1 MKYKNYIRLIAF
13 LFVLILTNRANA
25 YIAVGP
31 GDTLQVQFRV
41 GQSDIDLN
49 YADNERQISQ
59 FCQRVWQN
67 LAENEE
73 LQLNI
78 YTGASPEGP
87 AELNRRL
94 GEQRGIA
101 LKEVLTERLKGLAIH
116 CAVIN
121 EGARWGQLYNKV
133 EQSNE
138 PWREDVLTILGK
150 RPGADEWQTDDREQR
165 LRKLKNGLVWR
176 ELNDRYLPPLR
187 TSGSAVIFPVRPL
200 APSQRDTIVIRD
212 TIIYL
217 PEPCPQYEPP
227 IDLDPAW
234 AVKTNLLLWGVI
246 APNVQVERS
255 LGKTNRWS
263 IEGEI
268 FWPWWTWSHNAHAEQ
283 FLNLGVE
290 LRYWLGNR
298 QKHHT
303 LDGWHI
309 GMGLAGG
316 YYDIEWKKSE
326 GWQGEYLNVYCNL
339 GYQHRFG
346 RRNQWAVDGGLAL
359 GWIPTKFR
367 HYVGSSIAE
376 TYATSLHPEKG
387 YHLGPNE
394 EYDDHLMWLNNGW
407 KHIIGATHVNVSIA
421 YIIGAK
427 KKSSS
432 PSQPFLISEYKK
444 EKQAE
449 KEAKAYEKQNE
460 KQIKENTKRAEKN
473 AAEQAKQAE
482 KEVKAAQKEAEAK
495 TKALEADAK
504 AAEKAKQQA
513 DKQVQAAATR
523 AEKEA
528 QAQAKAAEKEAN
540 AAAKQAE
547 KEAAA
552 MAKEVEAQAKATEK
566 AAAEQAKAAE
576 KAAAEQAKEAQARAK
591 EAEKAAAEQA
601 KAAEKEAA
609 ARAKQVEADTK
620 AAEKEAQARAKEAEK
635 AAAEQAKQAEAQA
648 KAAEKEAAA
657 RAKQVEADTKAAE
670 KEAQARAKEAEKA
683 AAEQAKQAEAQAKAA
698 EKQAQEQAKAAEKA
712 AAEQAKQAE
721 AQAKAAEKEAQA
733 RAKEAEKA
741 AAEQAKQAEAQ
752 AKAAEK
758 AAAEQAKQAEAQA
771 KAAEKAAAE
780 QAKQAEA
787 AAKQAEKEAAARAK
801 EAEKAAAEQAKQ
813 AETQAKAAEKAAAEQ
828 AKQAEAQAKAAE
840 KAAAEQAKAAEKAA
854 AEQAKQAEAAAKQ
867 AEKEAAARA
876 KEAEKQAKAAEKEAQ
891 AAAKAAKKN
900 ANNN

>member
-1 MKYKNYIRLIAF
+1 MLTLSICQQMSAVN
-13 LFVLILTNRANA
+13 VL
-25 YIAVGP
+25 

-41 GQSDIDLN
+41 GQSNIDLS
-49 YADNERQISQ
+49 YADNERQVTQ
-59 FCQRVWQN
+59 FCQRVMRN
-67 LAENEE
+67 LAISEQEE
-73 LQLNI
+73 MQLNI

-87 AELNRRL
+87 EELNRRL

-101 LKEVLTERLKGLAIH
+101 LKELLTERLKGLVLH

-121 EGARWGQLYNKV
+121 EGPRWGQLYKMV
-133 EQSNE
+133 EKSNE
-138 PWREDVLTILGK
+138 PWREEVLTILGK
-150 RPGADEWQTDDREQR
+150 RPEADEWKTDEREQR

-176 ELNDRYLPPLR
+176 ELNERYLPPLR

-200 APSQRDTIVIRD
+200 APSQHDTIVIRD
-212 TIIYL
+212 TIIYI

-316 YYDIEWKKSE
+316 YYDFEWKRSE

-367 HYVGSSIAE
+367 HYVGSSQAKD
-376 TYATSLHPEKG
+376 YADQHPSKN

-407 KHIIGATHVNVSIA
+407 KHILGATHVNVSIA

-432 PSQPFLISEYKK
+432 PSQPYLISDIKN

-449 KEAKAYEKQNE
+449 KEAKAFAKQNE
-460 KQIKENTKRAEKN
+460 QQIKANEKRAEKN
-473 AAEQAKQAE
+473 AAELAKQAE
-482 KEVKAAQKEAEAK
+482 KEK
-495 TKALEADAK
+495 K

-513 DKQVQAAATR
+513 DKQVQTSATR

-528 QAQAKAAEKEAN
+528 QAQAKAAEKEA
-540 AAAKQAE
+540 AATAKRAQQQAKEAEKEAQAQAKAAE

-552 MAKEVEAQAKATEK
+552 TQ
-566 AAAEQAKAAE
+566 
-576 KAAAEQAKEAQARAK
+576 
-591 EAEKAAAEQA
+591 

-609 ARAKQVEADTK
+609 ARAKQVEAETK
-620 AAEKEAQARAKEAEK
+620 AAEKQAQEQAKAAEK

-657 RAKQVEADTKAAE
+657 R
-670 KEAQARAKEAEKA
+670 
-683 AAEQAKQAEAQAKAA
+683 AKAA

-721 AQAKAAEKEAQA
+721 AQAKAAEKEA
-733 RAKEAEKA
+733 
-741 AAEQAKQAEAQ
+741 
-752 AKAAEK
+752 
-758 AAAEQAKQAEAQA
+758 
-771 KAAEKAAAE
+771 
-780 QAKQAEA
+780 
-787 AAKQAEKEAAARAK
+787 AARAK
-801 EAEKAAAEQAKQ
+801 EAEKAAAEQAK
-813 AETQAKAAEKAAAEQ
+813 AAEKA
-828 AKQAEAQAKAAE
+828 KQ
-840 KAAAEQAKAAEKAA
+840 
-854 AEQAKQAEAAAKQ
+854 Q
-867 AEKEAAARA
+867 AEKEAAARD
-876 KEAEKQAKAAEKEAQ
+876 KEAEKQAKAAEK
-891 AAAKAAKKN
+891 AAKKN
-900 ANNN
+900 AKKEEE

>member
-1 MKYKNYIRLIAF
+1 MLSICQQMSAVN
-13 LFVLILTNRANA
+13 VL
-25 YIAVGP
+25 

-41 GQSDIDLN
+41 GQSNIDLS
-49 YADNERQISQ
+49 YADNERQITQ
-59 FCQRVWQN
+59 FCQRVMRN
-67 LAENEE
+67 LAISEQEE
-73 LQLNI
+73 MQLNI

-87 AELNRRL
+87 EELNRRL

-101 LKEVLTERLKGLAIH
+101 LKELLTERLKGLVLH

-121 EGARWGQLYNKV
+121 EGPRWGQLYKMV
-133 EQSNE
+133 EKSNE
-138 PWREDVLTILGK
+138 PWREEVLTILGK

-176 ELNDRYLPPLR
+176 ELNARYLPPLR
-187 TSGSAVIFPVRPL
+187 TSGSAVIFPVREIPV
-200 APSQRDTIVIRD
+200 SQRDTIVIRD

-234 AVKTNLLLWGVI
+234 AIKTNLLLWGVI

-283 FLNLGVE
+283 FLNIGVE

-316 YYDIEWKKSE
+316 YYDFEWKRSE

-367 HYVGSSIAE
+367 HYVGSSQAKD
-376 TYATSLHPEKG
+376 YADQHPSKN

-407 KHIIGATHVNVSIA
+407 KHILGATHVNVSIA

-432 PSQPFLISEYKK
+432 PSQPYLISDIKN

-449 KEAKAYEKQNE
+449 KEAKAFAKQNE
-460 KQIKENTKRAEKN
+460 KQIKANEKRAEKN
-473 AAEQAKQAE
+473 AAELAKQAE
-482 KEVKAAQKEAEAK
+482 KEK
-495 TKALEADAK
+495 K

-513 DKQVQAAATR
+513 DKQVQSSATR

-528 QAQAKAAEKEAN
+528 QAQAKAAEKEA
-540 AAAKQAE
+540 AATAKRAQQQAKEAEKEAQAQAKAAE

-552 MAKEVEAQAKATEK
+552 TQ
-566 AAAEQAKAAE
+566 
-576 KAAAEQAKEAQARAK
+576 
-591 EAEKAAAEQA
+591 

-609 ARAKQVEADTK
+609 ARAKQVEAETK
-620 AAEKEAQARAKEAEK
+620 AAEKQAQ
-635 AAAEQAKQAEAQA
+635 EQAKE
-648 KAAEKEAAA
+648 AEKEAAA
-657 RAKQVEADTKAAE
+657 TAKRAQ
-670 KEAQARAKEAEKA
+670 QQAKE
-683 AAEQAKQAEAQAKAA
+683 A

-721 AQAKAAEKEAQA
+721 AQAKAAEKEA
-733 RAKEAEKA
+733 
-741 AAEQAKQAEAQ
+741 
-752 AKAAEK
+752 
-758 AAAEQAKQAEAQA
+758 
-771 KAAEKAAAE
+771 
-780 QAKQAEA
+780 
-787 AAKQAEKEAAARAK
+787 AARAK
-801 EAEKAAAEQAKQ
+801 EAEKAAAEQAK
-813 AETQAKAAEKAAAEQ
+813 AAEKA
-828 AKQAEAQAKAAE
+828 KQ
-840 KAAAEQAKAAEKAA
+840 
-854 AEQAKQAEAAAKQ
+854 Q

-876 KEAEKQAKAAEKEAQ
+876 KEAEKQAKAAEK
-891 AAAKAAKKN
+891 AAKKN

>member
-1 MKYKNYIRLIAF
+1 MNCKRIVHL
-13 LFVLILTNRANA
+13 LVLMLTLS
-25 YIAVGP
+25 ICQQMSAVNVL

-41 GQSDIDLN
+41 GQSNIDLS
-49 YADNERQISQ
+49 YADNERQVTQ
-59 FCQRVWQN
+59 FCQRVMRN
-67 LAENEE
+67 LAISEQEE
-73 LQLNI
+73 MQLNI

-87 AELNRRL
+87 EELNRRL

-101 LKEVLTERLKGLAIH
+101 LKELLTERLKGLVLH

-121 EGARWGQLYNKV
+121 EGPRWGQLYKMV
-133 EQSNE
+133 EKSNE
-138 PWREDVLTILGK
+138 PWREEVLTILGK
-150 RPGADEWQTDDREQR
+150 RPEADEWKTDEREQR

-176 ELNDRYLPPLR
+176 ELNERYLPPLR

-200 APSQRDTIVIRD
+200 APSQHDTIVIRD
-212 TIIYL
+212 TIIYI

-316 YYDIEWKKSE
+316 YYDFEWKRSE

-367 HYVGSSIAE
+367 HYVGSSQAKD
-376 TYATSLHPEKG
+376 YADQHPSKN

-407 KHIIGATHVNVSIA
+407 KHILGATHVNFSIA

-432 PSQPFLISEYKK
+432 PSQHYLISDIKN

-449 KEAKAYEKQNE
+449 KEAKAFAKQNE
-460 KQIKENTKRAEKN
+460 QQIKANEKRAEKN
-473 AAEQAKQAE
+473 AAELAKQAE
-482 KEVKAAQKEAEAK
+482 KEK
-495 TKALEADAK
+495 K

-513 DKQVQAAATR
+513 DKQVQTSATR

-528 QAQAKAAEKEAN
+528 QAQAKAAEKEA
-540 AAAKQAE
+540 AATAKRAQQQAKEAEKEAQAQAKAAE

-552 MAKEVEAQAKATEK
+552 TQ
-566 AAAEQAKAAE
+566 
-576 KAAAEQAKEAQARAK
+576 
-591 EAEKAAAEQA
+591 

-609 ARAKQVEADTK
+609 ARAKQVEAET
-620 AAEKEAQARAKEAEK
+620 
-635 AAAEQAKQAEAQA
+635 
-648 KAAEKEAAA
+648 
-657 RAKQVEADTKAAE
+657 
-670 KEAQARAKEAEKA
+670 
-683 AAEQAKQAEAQAKAA
+683 KAA

-721 AQAKAAEKEAQA
+721 AQAKAAEKEA
-733 RAKEAEKA
+733 
-741 AAEQAKQAEAQ
+741 
-752 AKAAEK
+752 
-758 AAAEQAKQAEAQA
+758 
-771 KAAEKAAAE
+771 
-780 QAKQAEA
+780 
-787 AAKQAEKEAAARAK
+787 AARAK
-801 EAEKAAAEQAKQ
+801 EAEKAAAEQAK
-813 AETQAKAAEKAAAEQ
+813 AAEKA
-828 AKQAEAQAKAAE
+828 KQ
-840 KAAAEQAKAAEKAA
+840 
-854 AEQAKQAEAAAKQ
+854 Q

-876 KEAEKQAKAAEKEAQ
+876 KEAEKQAKAAEK
-891 AAAKAAKKN
+891 AAKKN
-900 ANNN
+900 AKKEEE

>member
-13 LFVLILTNRANA
+13 FFVLILTKQANA

-49 YADNERQISQ
+49 YADNERQITQ

-67 LAENEE
+67 LAEKEE

-94 GEQRGIA
+94 GEQRGLA
-101 LKEVLTERLKGLAIH
+101 LKEILTERLKGLAIH

-176 ELNDRYLPPLR
+176 ELNERYLPPLR

-309 GMGLAGG
+309 GIGLAGG
-316 YYDIEWKKSE
+316 YYDFEWKRSE
-326 GWQGEYLNVYCNL
+326 GWQGEYLNIYCNL
-339 GYQHRFG
+339 GYQHHFG

-367 HYVGSSIAE
+367 HYVGSSQAQDYAE
-376 TYATSLHPEKG
+376 QHPGKN

-407 KHIIGATHVNVSIA
+407 KHIVGATHVNVSIA

-432 PSQPFLISEYKK
+432 TTTAEPFIRTGLQLTPEEEAVLI
-444 EKQAE
+444 KQSE
-449 KEAKAYEKQNE
+449 KEAKAFAKQNE
-460 KQIKENTKRAEKN
+460 KTIKANTKKADMN
-473 AAEQAKQAE
+473 A
-482 KEVKAAQKEAEAK
+482 
-495 TKALEADAK
+495 KAL
-504 AAEKAKQQA
+504 
-513 DKQVQAAATR
+513 
-523 AEKEA
+523 
-528 QAQAKAAEKEAN
+528 
-540 AAAKQAE
+540 AKQAE

-552 MAKEVEAQAKATEK
+552 K
-566 AAAEQAKAAE
+566 
-576 KAAAEQAKEAQARAK
+576 
-591 EAEKAAAEQA
+591 
-601 KAAEKEAA
+601 
-609 ARAKQVEADTK
+609 
-620 AAEKEAQARAKEAEK
+620 
-635 AAAEQAKQAEAQA
+635 
-648 KAAEKEAAA
+648 
-657 RAKQVEADTKAAE
+657 
-670 KEAQARAKEAEKA
+670 
-683 AAEQAKQAEAQAKAA
+683 
-698 EKQAQEQAKAAEKA
+698 
-712 AAEQAKQAE
+712 
-721 AQAKAAEKEAQA
+721 
-733 RAKEAEKA
+733 
-741 AAEQAKQAEAQ
+741 
-752 AKAAEK
+752 
-758 AAAEQAKQAEAQA
+758 
-771 KAAEKAAAE
+771 
-780 QAKQAEA
+780 
-787 AAKQAEKEAAARAK
+787 
-801 EAEKAAAEQAKQ
+801 
-813 AETQAKAAEKAAAEQ
+813 
-828 AKQAEAQAKAAE
+828 
-840 KAAAEQAKAAEKAA
+840 
-854 AEQAKQAEAAAKQ
+854 
-867 AEKEAAARA
+867 A
-876 KEAEKQAKAAEKEAQ
+876 KEAEKQAKAAEK
-891 AAAKAAKKN
+891 AAKKN

>member
-1 MKYKNYIRLIAF
+1 MLMLSICQQMSAVN
-13 LFVLILTNRANA
+13 VL
-25 YIAVGP
+25 

-41 GQSDIDLN
+41 GQSNIDLS
-49 YADNERQISQ
+49 YADNERQITQ
-59 FCQRVWQN
+59 FCQRVMRN
-67 LAENEE
+67 LAISEQEE
-73 LQLNI
+73 MQLNI

-87 AELNRRL
+87 EELNRRL

-101 LKEVLTERLKGLAIH
+101 LKELLTERLKGLVLH

-121 EGARWGQLYNKV
+121 EGPRWGQLYKMV
-133 EQSNE
+133 EKSNE

-176 ELNDRYLPPLR
+176 ELNERYLPPLR
-187 TSGSAVIFPVRPL
+187 TSGSAVIFPVREIPV
-200 APSQRDTIVIRD
+200 SQRDTIVIRD

-234 AVKTNLLLWGVI
+234 AIKTNLLLWGVI

-283 FLNLGVE
+283 FLNIGVE

-316 YYDIEWKKSE
+316 YYDFEWKRSE

-367 HYVGSSIAE
+367 HYVGSSQAQD
-376 TYATSLHPEKG
+376 YADQHPSKN

-407 KHIIGATHVNVSIA
+407 KHILGATHVNVSIA

-432 PSQPFLISEYKK
+432 PSQPYLISDIKN

-449 KEAKAYEKQNE
+449 KEAKAFAKQNE
-460 KQIKENTKRAEKN
+460 QQIKANEKRAEKN
-473 AAEQAKQAE
+473 AAELAKQAE
-482 KEVKAAQKEAEAK
+482 KEK
-495 TKALEADAK
+495 K

-513 DKQVQAAATR
+513 DKQVQTSATR

-528 QAQAKAAEKEAN
+528 QAQAKAAEKEA
-540 AAAKQAE
+540 AATQ
-547 KEAAA
+547 
-552 MAKEVEAQAKATEK
+552 
-566 AAAEQAKAAE
+566 
-576 KAAAEQAKEAQARAK
+576 
-591 EAEKAAAEQA
+591 

-609 ARAKQVEADTK
+609 ARAKQVEAET
-620 AAEKEAQARAKEAEK
+620 
-635 AAAEQAKQAEAQA
+635 
-648 KAAEKEAAA
+648 
-657 RAKQVEADTKAAE
+657 
-670 KEAQARAKEAEKA
+670 
-683 AAEQAKQAEAQAKAA
+683 KAA

-721 AQAKAAEKEAQA
+721 AQAKAAEKEA
-733 RAKEAEKA
+733 
-741 AAEQAKQAEAQ
+741 
-752 AKAAEK
+752 
-758 AAAEQAKQAEAQA
+758 
-771 KAAEKAAAE
+771 
-780 QAKQAEA
+780 
-787 AAKQAEKEAAARAK
+787 AARAK
-801 EAEKAAAEQAKQ
+801 EV
-813 AETQAKAAEKAAAEQ
+813 
-828 AKQAEAQAKAAE
+828 E
-840 KAAAEQAKAAEKAA
+840 KAAAEQAKAAEKA
-854 AEQAKQAEAAAKQ
+854 KQQ

-876 KEAEKQAKAAEKEAQ
+876 KEAEKQAKAAEK
-891 AAAKAAKKN
+891 AAKKN

>member
-1 MKYKNYIRLIAF
+1 MNCKRIVHLT
-13 LFVLILTNRANA
+13 VLMLTLSIFQQMSAAIIL
-25 YIAVGP
+25 

-41 GQSDIDLN
+41 GQSNIDLS
-49 YADNERQISQ
+49 YADNERQITQ
-59 FCQRVWQN
+59 FCQRVMRN
-67 LAENEE
+67 LAISEQEE
-73 LQLNI
+73 MQLNI

-87 AELNRRL
+87 EELNRRL

-101 LKEVLTERLKGLAIH
+101 LKELLTERLKGLVLH

-121 EGARWGQLYNKV
+121 EGARWGQLYNMV
-133 EQSNE
+133 EKSDE
-138 PWREDVLTILGK
+138 PWREEVLSILGK

-176 ELNDRYLPPLR
+176 ELNERYLPPLR
-187 TSGSAVIFPVRPL
+187 TSGSAVIFPVREIPV
-200 APSQRDTIVIRD
+200 SQRDTIVIRD

-234 AVKTNLLLWGVI
+234 AIKTNLLLWGVI

-316 YYDIEWKKSE
+316 YYDFEWKRSE

-367 HYVGSSIAE
+367 HYVGSSQAKD
-376 TYATSLHPEKG
+376 YADQHPSKN

-407 KHIIGATHVNVSIA
+407 KHILGATHVNVSIA

-432 PSQPFLISEYKK
+432 PSQPYLISDIKN

-449 KEAKAYEKQNE
+449 KEAKAFAKQNE
-460 KQIKENTKRAEKN
+460 KQIKANEKRAEKN
-473 AAEQAKQAE
+473 AAELAKQSEKEAKARQKDEQAKA
-482 KEVKAAQKEAEAK
+482 
-495 TKALEADAK
+495 KALEADAK

-513 DKQVQAAATR
+513 DKQVQASATR

-528 QAQAKAAEKEAN
+528 QSQAKAAEKEAAAN
-540 AAAKQAE
+540 AKR
-547 KEAAA
+547 
-552 MAKEVEAQAKATEK
+552 AQQQT
-566 AAAEQAKAAE
+566 KAAE
-576 KAAAEQAKEAQARAK
+576 KQVQ
-591 EAEKAAAEQA
+591 EQA

-609 ARAKQVEADTK
+609 ARAKQVEAET
-620 AAEKEAQARAKEAEK
+620 
-635 AAAEQAKQAEAQA
+635 
-648 KAAEKEAAA
+648 
-657 RAKQVEADTKAAE
+657 
-670 KEAQARAKEAEKA
+670 
-683 AAEQAKQAEAQAKAA
+683 
-698 EKQAQEQAKAAEKA
+698 
-712 AAEQAKQAE
+712 
-721 AQAKAAEKEAQA
+721 
-733 RAKEAEKA
+733 
-741 AAEQAKQAEAQ
+741 
-752 AKAAEK
+752 KAAEK

-771 KAAEKAAAE
+771 KAAEKA
-780 QAKQAEA
+780 KQ
-787 AAKQAEKEAAARAK
+787 QAEKEAK
-801 EAEKAAAEQAKQ
+801 TAE
-813 AETQAKAAEKAAAEQ
+813 
-828 AKQAEAQAKAAE
+828 
-840 KAAAEQAKAAEKAA
+840 
-854 AEQAKQAEAAAKQ
+854 
-867 AEKEAAARA
+867 
-876 KEAEKQAKAAEKEAQ
+876 
-891 AAAKAAKKN
+891 KAAKKN
-900 ANNN
+900 AKKEEE

>member
-1 MKYKNYIRLIAF
+1 MLMLSICQQMSAVN
-13 LFVLILTNRANA
+13 VL
-25 YIAVGP
+25 

-41 GQSDIDLN
+41 GQSNIDLS
-49 YADNERQISQ
+49 YADNERQITQ
-59 FCQRVWQN
+59 FCQRVMRN
-67 LAENEE
+67 LAISEQEE
-73 LQLNI
+73 MQLNI

-87 AELNRRL
+87 EELNRRL

-101 LKEVLTERLKGLAIH
+101 LKELLTERLKGLVLH

-121 EGARWGQLYNKV
+121 EGPRWGQLYKMV
-133 EQSNE
+133 EKSNE

-176 ELNDRYLPPLR
+176 ELNERYLPPLR
-187 TSGSAVIFPVRPL
+187 TSGSAVIFPVREIPV
-200 APSQRDTIVIRD
+200 SQRDTIVIRD

-234 AVKTNLLLWGVI
+234 AIKTNLLLWGVI

-283 FLNLGVE
+283 FLNIGVE

-303 LDGWHI
+303 LDGWHV

-316 YYDIEWKKSE
+316 YYDFEWKRSE

-367 HYVGSSIAE
+367 HYVGSSQAQD
-376 TYATSLHPEKG
+376 YADQHPSKN

-407 KHIIGATHVNVSIA
+407 KHILGATHVNVSIA

-432 PSQPFLISEYKK
+432 PSQPYLISDIKN

-449 KEAKAYEKQNE
+449 KEAKAFAKQNE
-460 KQIKENTKRAEKN
+460 QQIKANEKRAEKN
-473 AAEQAKQAE
+473 AAELAKQAE
-482 KEVKAAQKEAEAK
+482 KEK
-495 TKALEADAK
+495 K

-513 DKQVQAAATR
+513 DKQVQTSATR

-528 QAQAKAAEKEAN
+528 QAQAKAAEKEA
-540 AAAKQAE
+540 AATAKR
-547 KEAAA
+547 
-552 MAKEVEAQAKATEK
+552 AQ
-566 AAAEQAKAAE
+566 Q
-576 KAAAEQAKEAQARAK
+576 QAK
-591 EAEKAAAEQA
+591 EAEKQAQEQA

-609 ARAKQVEADTK
+609 ARAKQVEAET
-620 AAEKEAQARAKEAEK
+620 
-635 AAAEQAKQAEAQA
+635 
-648 KAAEKEAAA
+648 
-657 RAKQVEADTKAAE
+657 
-670 KEAQARAKEAEKA
+670 
-683 AAEQAKQAEAQAKAA
+683 KAA

-721 AQAKAAEKEAQA
+721 AQAKAAEKEA
-733 RAKEAEKA
+733 
-741 AAEQAKQAEAQ
+741 
-752 AKAAEK
+752 
-758 AAAEQAKQAEAQA
+758 
-771 KAAEKAAAE
+771 
-780 QAKQAEA
+780 
-787 AAKQAEKEAAARAK
+787 AARAK
-801 EAEKAAAEQAKQ
+801 EAEKAAAEQAK
-813 AETQAKAAEKAAAEQ
+813 AAEKA
-828 AKQAEAQAKAAE
+828 KQ
-840 KAAAEQAKAAEKAA
+840 
-854 AEQAKQAEAAAKQ
+854 Q

-876 KEAEKQAKAAEKEAQ
+876 KEAEKQAKAAEK
-891 AAAKAAKKN
+891 AAKKN

>member
-1 MKYKNYIRLIAF
+1 MLSICQQMSAVN
-13 LFVLILTNRANA
+13 VL
-25 YIAVGP
+25 

-41 GQSDIDLN
+41 GQSNIDLS
-49 YADNERQISQ
+49 YADNERQITQ
-59 FCQRVWQN
+59 FCQRVMRN
-67 LAENEE
+67 LAISEQEE
-73 LQLNI
+73 MQLNI

-87 AELNRRL
+87 EELNRRL

-101 LKEVLTERLKGLAIH
+101 LKELLTERLKGLVLH

-121 EGARWGQLYNKV
+121 EGPRWGQLYKMV
-133 EQSNE
+133 EKSNE
-138 PWREDVLTILGK
+138 PWREEVLTILGK

-176 ELNDRYLPPLR
+176 ELNARYLPPLR
-187 TSGSAVIFPVRPL
+187 TSGSAVIFPVREIPV
-200 APSQRDTIVIRD
+200 SQRDTIVIRD

-234 AVKTNLLLWGVI
+234 AIKTNLLLWGVI

-283 FLNLGVE
+283 FLNIGVE

-316 YYDIEWKKSE
+316 YYDFEWKRSE

-367 HYVGSSIAE
+367 HYVGSSQAKD
-376 TYATSLHPEKG
+376 YADQHPSKN

-407 KHIIGATHVNVSIA
+407 KHILGATHVNVSIA

-432 PSQPFLISEYKK
+432 PSQPYLISDIKN

-449 KEAKAYEKQNE
+449 KEAKAFAKQNE
-460 KQIKENTKRAEKN
+460 KQIKANEKRAEKN
-473 AAEQAKQAE
+473 AAELAKQAE
-482 KEVKAAQKEAEAK
+482 KEK
-495 TKALEADAK
+495 K

-513 DKQVQAAATR
+513 DKQVQSSATR

-528 QAQAKAAEKEAN
+528 QAQAKAAEKEA
-540 AAAKQAE
+540 AATAKRAQQQAKEAEKEAQAQAKAAE

-552 MAKEVEAQAKATEK
+552 TQ
-566 AAAEQAKAAE
+566 
-576 KAAAEQAKEAQARAK
+576 
-591 EAEKAAAEQA
+591 

-609 ARAKQVEADTK
+609 ARAKQVEAET
-620 AAEKEAQARAKEAEK
+620 
-635 AAAEQAKQAEAQA
+635 
-648 KAAEKEAAA
+648 
-657 RAKQVEADTKAAE
+657 
-670 KEAQARAKEAEKA
+670 
-683 AAEQAKQAEAQAKAA
+683 KAA
-698 EKQAQEQAKAAEKA
+698 EKQAQEQAKE
-712 AAEQAKQAE
+712 
-721 AQAKAAEKEAQA
+721 AEKEAAATAKRAQQQ
-733 RAKEAEKA
+733 AKEAEKQAQEQAKAAEKA

-771 KAAEKAAAE
+771 KAAEK
-780 QAKQAEA
+780 
-787 AAKQAEKEAAARAK
+787 EAAARAK
-801 EAEKAAAEQAKQ
+801 EAEKAAAEQAK
-813 AETQAKAAEKAAAEQ
+813 AAEKA
-828 AKQAEAQAKAAE
+828 KQ
-840 KAAAEQAKAAEKAA
+840 
-854 AEQAKQAEAAAKQ
+854 Q

-876 KEAEKQAKAAEKEAQ
+876 KEAEKQAKAAEK
-891 AAAKAAKKN
+891 AAKKN

>member
-1 MKYKNYIRLIAF
+1 MSNKTYIRLIAF
-13 LFVLILTNRANA
+13 FFVLIITNHAHA

-31 GDTLQVQFRV
+31 GDTLQMQFRV

-49 YADNERQISQ
+49 YADNERQITQ

-67 LAENEE
+67 LAEKEE

-101 LKEVLTERLKGLAIH
+101 LKELLTERLKGLVIH
-116 CAVIN
+116 CAIIN

-133 EQSNE
+133 EQSDE
-138 PWREDVLTILGK
+138 PWREEVLTILGK

-176 ELNDRYLPPLR
+176 ELNARYLPPLR
-187 TSGSAVIFPVRPL
+187 TSGSAVIFPVREIPVT
-200 APSQRDTIVIRD
+200 SRRDTIVIRD

-316 YYDIEWKKSE
+316 YYDFEWKRSE
-326 GWQGEYLNVYCNL
+326 GWQGEYLNIYCNL

-367 HYVGSSIAE
+367 HYVGSSQAQDYAE
-376 TYATSLHPEKG
+376 QHPGKN

-407 KHIIGATHVNVSIA
+407 KHIVGATHVNVSIA

-432 PSQPFLISEYKK
+432 TTTAEPFIRTGLQLTPEEEAVLIKQSEKEAKAFAKQNEKTIKANTKK
-444 EKQAE
+444 ADMNAKALAKQAE
-449 KEAKAYEKQNE
+449 KEAKLL
-460 KQIKENTKRAEKN
+460 
-473 AAEQAKQAE
+473 E
-482 KEVKAAQKEAEAK
+482 KEK
-495 TKALEADAK
+495 
-504 AAEKAKQQA
+504 
-513 DKQVQAAATR
+513 
-523 AEKEA
+523 
-528 QAQAKAAEKEAN
+528 
-540 AAAKQAE
+540 
-547 KEAAA
+547 
-552 MAKEVEAQAKATEK
+552 
-566 AAAEQAKAAE
+566 KAAE
-576 KAAAEQAKEAQARAK
+576 KAA
-591 EAEKAAAEQA
+591 
-601 KAAEKEAA
+601 
-609 ARAKQVEADTK
+609 
-620 AAEKEAQARAKEAEK
+620 
-635 AAAEQAKQAEAQA
+635 
-648 KAAEKEAAA
+648 
-657 RAKQVEADTKAAE
+657 
-670 KEAQARAKEAEKA
+670 
-683 AAEQAKQAEAQAKAA
+683 
-698 EKQAQEQAKAAEKA
+698 
-712 AAEQAKQAE
+712 
-721 AQAKAAEKEAQA
+721 
-733 RAKEAEKA
+733 
-741 AAEQAKQAEAQ
+741 
-752 AKAAEK
+752 
-758 AAAEQAKQAEAQA
+758 
-771 KAAEKAAAE
+771 
-780 QAKQAEA
+780 
-787 AAKQAEKEAAARAK
+787 
-801 EAEKAAAEQAKQ
+801 
-813 AETQAKAAEKAAAEQ
+813 
-828 AKQAEAQAKAAE
+828 
-840 KAAAEQAKAAEKAA
+840 
-854 AEQAKQAEAAAKQ
+854 
-867 AEKEAAARA
+867 
-876 KEAEKQAKAAEKEAQ
+876 
-891 AAAKAAKKN
+891 KKN
-900 ANNN
+900 AKKEEK

>member
-1 MKYKNYIRLIAF
+1 MLSICQQMSAVN
-13 LFVLILTNRANA
+13 VL
-25 YIAVGP
+25 

-41 GQSDIDLN
+41 GQSNIDLS
-49 YADNERQISQ
+49 YADNERQITQ
-59 FCQRVWQN
+59 FCQRVMRN
-67 LAENEE
+67 LAISEQEE
-73 LQLNI
+73 MQLNI

-87 AELNRRL
+87 EELNRRL

-101 LKEVLTERLKGLAIH
+101 LKELLTERLKGLVLH

-121 EGARWGQLYNKV
+121 EGPRWGQLYKMV
-133 EQSNE
+133 EKSNE

-176 ELNDRYLPPLR
+176 ELNARYLPPLR
-187 TSGSAVIFPVRPL
+187 TSGSAVIFPVREIPV
-200 APSQRDTIVIRD
+200 SQRDTIVIRD

-234 AVKTNLLLWGVI
+234 AIKTNLLLWGVI

-283 FLNLGVE
+283 FLNIGVE

-303 LDGWHI
+303 LDGWHV

-316 YYDIEWKKSE
+316 YYDFEWKRSE

-367 HYVGSSIAE
+367 HYVGSSQAKD
-376 TYATSLHPEKG
+376 YADQHPSKN

-407 KHIIGATHVNVSIA
+407 KHILGATHVNVSIA

-432 PSQPFLISEYKK
+432 PSQPYLISDIKN

-449 KEAKAYEKQNE
+449 KEAKAFAKQNE
-460 KQIKENTKRAEKN
+460 QQIKANEKRAEKN
-473 AAEQAKQAE
+473 AAELAKQAE
-482 KEVKAAQKEAEAK
+482 KEK
-495 TKALEADAK
+495 K

-513 DKQVQAAATR
+513 DKQVQTSATR

-528 QAQAKAAEKEAN
+528 QAQAKAAEKEA
-540 AAAKQAE
+540 AATAKR
-547 KEAAA
+547 
-552 MAKEVEAQAKATEK
+552 AQ
-566 AAAEQAKAAE
+566 Q
-576 KAAAEQAKEAQARAK
+576 QAK
-591 EAEKAAAEQA
+591 EAEKQAQEQA

-609 ARAKQVEADTK
+609 ARAKQVEAET
-620 AAEKEAQARAKEAEK
+620 
-635 AAAEQAKQAEAQA
+635 
-648 KAAEKEAAA
+648 
-657 RAKQVEADTKAAE
+657 
-670 KEAQARAKEAEKA
+670 
-683 AAEQAKQAEAQAKAA
+683 KAA

-721 AQAKAAEKEAQA
+721 AQAKAAEKEAAA
-733 RAKEAEKA
+733 RAKEVE
-741 AAEQAKQAEAQ
+741 KQAQEQ

-771 KAAEKAAAE
+771 KAAEK
-780 QAKQAEA
+780 
-787 AAKQAEKEAAARAK
+787 EAAARAK
-801 EAEKAAAEQAKQ
+801 EAEKAAAEQAK
-813 AETQAKAAEKAAAEQ
+813 AAEKA
-828 AKQAEAQAKAAE
+828 KQ
-840 KAAAEQAKAAEKAA
+840 
-854 AEQAKQAEAAAKQ
+854 Q

-876 KEAEKQAKAAEKEAQ
+876 KEAEKQAKAAEK
-891 AAAKAAKKN
+891 AAKKN

>member
-1 MKYKNYIRLIAF
+1 MLMLSICQQMSAVN
-13 LFVLILTNRANA
+13 VL
-25 YIAVGP
+25 

-41 GQSDIDLN
+41 GQSNIDLS
-49 YADNERQISQ
+49 YADNERQITQ
-59 FCQRVWQN
+59 FCQRVMRN
-67 LAENEE
+67 LAISEQEE
-73 LQLNI
+73 MQLNI

-87 AELNRRL
+87 EELNRRL

-101 LKEVLTERLKGLAIH
+101 LKELLTERLKGLVLH

-121 EGARWGQLYNKV
+121 EGPRWGQLYKMV
-133 EQSNE
+133 EKSNE
-138 PWREDVLTILGK
+138 PWREEVLTILGK

-176 ELNDRYLPPLR
+176 ELNARYLPPLR
-187 TSGSAVIFPVRPL
+187 TSGSAVIFPVREIPV
-200 APSQRDTIVIRD
+200 SQRDTIVIRD

-234 AVKTNLLLWGVI
+234 AIKTNLLLWGVI

-283 FLNLGVE
+283 FLNIGVE

-316 YYDIEWKKSE
+316 YYDFEWKRSE

-367 HYVGSSIAE
+367 HYVGSSQAKD
-376 TYATSLHPEKG
+376 YADQHPSKN

-407 KHIIGATHVNVSIA
+407 KHILGATHVNVSIA

-432 PSQPFLISEYKK
+432 PSQPYLISDIKN

-449 KEAKAYEKQNE
+449 KEAKAFAKQNE
-460 KQIKENTKRAEKN
+460 KQIKANEKRAEKN
-473 AAEQAKQAE
+473 AAELAKQAE
-482 KEVKAAQKEAEAK
+482 KEK
-495 TKALEADAK
+495 K

-513 DKQVQAAATR
+513 DKQVQSSATR

-528 QAQAKAAEKEAN
+528 QAQAKAAEKEA
-540 AAAKQAE
+540 AATAKRAQQQAKEAEKEAQAQAKAAE

-552 MAKEVEAQAKATEK
+552 TQ
-566 AAAEQAKAAE
+566 
-576 KAAAEQAKEAQARAK
+576 
-591 EAEKAAAEQA
+591 

-609 ARAKQVEADTK
+609 ARAKQVEAET
-620 AAEKEAQARAKEAEK
+620 
-635 AAAEQAKQAEAQA
+635 
-648 KAAEKEAAA
+648 
-657 RAKQVEADTKAAE
+657 
-670 KEAQARAKEAEKA
+670 
-683 AAEQAKQAEAQAKAA
+683 KAA
-698 EKQAQEQAKAAEKA
+698 EKQAQEQAKE
-712 AAEQAKQAE
+712 
-721 AQAKAAEKEAQA
+721 AEKEAAATAKRAQQQ
-733 RAKEAEKA
+733 AKEAEKQAQEQAKAAEKA

-771 KAAEKAAAE
+771 KAAEK
-780 QAKQAEA
+780 
-787 AAKQAEKEAAARAK
+787 EAAARAK
-801 EAEKAAAEQAKQ
+801 EAEKAAAEQAK
-813 AETQAKAAEKAAAEQ
+813 AAEKA
-828 AKQAEAQAKAAE
+828 KQ
-840 KAAAEQAKAAEKAA
+840 
-854 AEQAKQAEAAAKQ
+854 Q

-876 KEAEKQAKAAEKEAQ
+876 KKAEKQAKAAEK
-891 AAAKAAKKN
+891 AAKKN

>member
-1 MKYKNYIRLIAF
+1 MLSICQQMSAVN
-13 LFVLILTNRANA
+13 VL
-25 YIAVGP
+25 

-41 GQSDIDLN
+41 GQSNIDLS
-49 YADNERQISQ
+49 YADNERQITQ
-59 FCQRVWQN
+59 FCQRVMRN
-67 LAENEE
+67 LAISEQEE
-73 LQLNI
+73 MQLNI

-87 AELNRRL
+87 EELNRRL

-101 LKEVLTERLKGLAIH
+101 LKELLTERLKGLVLH

-121 EGARWGQLYNKV
+121 EGARWGQLYNMV
-133 EQSNE
+133 EKSNE

-176 ELNDRYLPPLR
+176 ELNERYLPPLR
-187 TSGSAVIFPVRPL
+187 TSGSAVIFPVREIPV
-200 APSQRDTIVIRD
+200 SQRDTIVIRD

-234 AVKTNLLLWGVI
+234 AIKTNLLLWGVV

-283 FLNLGVE
+283 FLNIGVE

-316 YYDIEWKKSE
+316 YYDFEWKRSE

-367 HYVGSSIAE
+367 HYVGSSQAQD
-376 TYATSLHPEKG
+376 YADQHPGKN

-407 KHIIGATHVNVSIA
+407 KHILGATHVNVSIA

-432 PSQPFLISEYKK
+432 PSQPYLISDIKN

-449 KEAKAYEKQNE
+449 KEAKAFAKQNE
-460 KQIKENTKRAEKN
+460 QQIKANEKRAEKN
-473 AAEQAKQAE
+473 AAELAKQAE
-482 KEVKAAQKEAEAK
+482 KEK
-495 TKALEADAK
+495 K
-504 AAEKAKQQA
+504 AAEKAKQQ
-513 DKQVQAAATR
+513 
-523 AEKEA
+523 
-528 QAQAKAAEKEAN
+528 
-540 AAAKQAE
+540 
-547 KEAAA
+547 
-552 MAKEVEAQAKATEK
+552 
-566 AAAEQAKAAE
+566 
-576 KAAAEQAKEAQARAK
+576 
-591 EAEKAAAEQA
+591 
-601 KAAEKEAA
+601 AEKEAA
-609 ARAKQVEADTK
+609 ARAKQVEAET
-620 AAEKEAQARAKEAEK
+620 
-635 AAAEQAKQAEAQA
+635 
-648 KAAEKEAAA
+648 
-657 RAKQVEADTKAAE
+657 
-670 KEAQARAKEAEKA
+670 
-683 AAEQAKQAEAQAKAA
+683 KAA

-721 AQAKAAEKEAQA
+721 AQAKAAEKEAAA
-733 RAKEAEKA
+733 RAKEAEK
-741 AAEQAKQAEAQ
+741 QAQEQ

-780 QAKQAEA
+780 KAKAAEKEAAA
-787 AAKQAEKEAAARAK
+787 AAKQAEKEA
-801 EAEKAAAEQAKQ
+801 
-813 AETQAKAAEKAAAEQ
+813 KAAEKAA
-828 AKQAEAQAKAAE
+828 
-840 KAAAEQAKAAEKAA
+840 
-854 AEQAKQAEAAAKQ
+854 
-867 AEKEAAARA
+867 
-876 KEAEKQAKAAEKEAQ
+876 
-891 AAAKAAKKN
+891 KKN
-900 ANNN
+900 AKKEEE

>member
-1 MKYKNYIRLIAF
+1 MLSICQQMSAVN
-13 LFVLILTNRANA
+13 VL
-25 YIAVGP
+25 

-41 GQSDIDLN
+41 GQSNIDLS
-49 YADNERQISQ
+49 YADNERQITQ
-59 FCQRVWQN
+59 FCQRVMRN
-67 LAENEE
+67 LAISEQEE
-73 LQLNI
+73 MQLNI

-87 AELNRRL
+87 EELNRRL

-101 LKEVLTERLKGLAIH
+101 LKELLTERLKGLVLH

-121 EGARWGQLYNKV
+121 EGARWGQLYNMV
-133 EQSNE
+133 EKSNE

-150 RPGADEWQTDDREQR
+150 RPGADEWQTDNREQR

-176 ELNDRYLPPLR
+176 ELNERYLPPLR
-187 TSGSAVIFPVRPL
+187 TSGSAVIFPVREIPV
-200 APSQRDTIVIRD
+200 SQRDTIVIRD

-234 AVKTNLLLWGVI
+234 AIKTNLLLWGVV

-283 FLNLGVE
+283 FLNIGVE

-316 YYDIEWKKSE
+316 YYDFEWKRSE

-367 HYVGSSIAE
+367 HYVGSSQAQD
-376 TYATSLHPEKG
+376 YADQHPGKN

-407 KHIIGATHVNVSIA
+407 KHILGATHVNVSIA

-432 PSQPFLISEYKK
+432 PSQPYLISDIKN

-449 KEAKAYEKQNE
+449 KEAKAFAKQNE
-460 KQIKENTKRAEKN
+460 KQIKANEKRAEKN
-473 AAEQAKQAE
+473 AAELAKQAE
-482 KEVKAAQKEAEAK
+482 KEK
-495 TKALEADAK
+495 K

-513 DKQVQAAATR
+513 DKQVQSSATR

-528 QAQAKAAEKEAN
+528 QAQAKAAEKEA
-540 AAAKQAE
+540 AATTKRAQQQAKEAEKQA
-547 KEAAA
+547 
-552 MAKEVEAQAKATEK
+552 Q
-566 AAAEQAKAAE
+566 
-576 KAAAEQAKEAQARAK
+576 EQAKEAEKQAQ
-591 EAEKAAAEQA
+591 EQA

-609 ARAKQVEADTK
+609 ARAKQVEAETKAAEKQAQEQAK
-620 AAEKEAQARAKEAEK
+620 AAEKEA
-635 AAAEQAKQAEAQA
+635 AATQ

-657 RAKQVEADTKAAE
+657 RAKQVEAET
-670 KEAQARAKEAEKA
+670 
-683 AAEQAKQAEAQAKAA
+683 KAA

-721 AQAKAAEKEAQA
+721 AQAKAAEKEA
-733 RAKEAEKA
+733 
-741 AAEQAKQAEAQ
+741 
-752 AKAAEK
+752 
-758 AAAEQAKQAEAQA
+758 
-771 KAAEKAAAE
+771 
-780 QAKQAEA
+780 
-787 AAKQAEKEAAARAK
+787 AARAK
-801 EAEKAAAEQAKQ
+801 EAEKAAAEQAK
-813 AETQAKAAEKAAAEQ
+813 AAEKA
-828 AKQAEAQAKAAE
+828 KQ
-840 KAAAEQAKAAEKAA
+840 
-854 AEQAKQAEAAAKQ
+854 Q

-876 KEAEKQAKAAEKEAQ
+876 KEAEKQAKAAEK
-891 AAAKAAKKN
+891 AAKKN

>member
-13 LFVLILTNRANA
+13 FFVLILTNRANA

-49 YADNERQISQ
+49 YADNERQITQ
-59 FCQRVWQN
+59 FCQRVWHN

-227 IDLDPAW
+227 IDLSPAW
-234 AVKTNLLLWGVI
+234 AIKTNLLLWGVI

-255 LGKTNRWS
+255 LGITNRWS

-316 YYDIEWKKSE
+316 YYDFEWKKSE
-326 GWQGEYLNVYCNL
+326 GWQGEYLNVYANL

-367 HYVGSSIAE
+367 HYVGSSQAKD
-376 TYATSLHPEKG
+376 YADQHPGKG
-387 YHLGPNE
+387 YSLGPNE
-394 EYDDHLMWLNNGW
+394 RYDDHLMWLNNGW

-427 KKSSS
+427 KNSSS
-432 PSQPFLISEYKK
+432 PSEPYLISDIKNAKK
-444 EKQAE
+444 AE
-449 KEAKAYEKQNE
+449 KEAKEYEKQNE
-460 KQIKENTKRAEKN
+460 KQIKENAKRAEKN

-513 DKQVQAAATR
+513 DKQVQASATR

-576 KAAAEQAKEAQARAK
+576 KAAAEQAKQAEAQAKA
-591 EAEKAAAEQA
+591 AEKAASEQAKAAEKEAAARAKQVEAENKAAEKAASEQA

-635 AAAEQAKQAEAQA
+635 AAAEQAKQAEA
-648 KAAEKEAAA
+648 K
-657 RAKQVEADTKAAE
+657 
-670 KEAQARAKEAEKA
+670 
-683 AAEQAKQAEAQAKAA
+683 
-698 EKQAQEQAKAAEKA
+698 AKAAEKA

-721 AQAKAAEKEAQA
+721 AQAKAAEKAASEQAKAAEKEAAA
-733 RAKEAEKA
+733 RAKQVEAENKAAEKA
-741 AAEQAKQAEAQ
+741 ASEQ

-771 KAAEKAAAE
+771 KAAEKAASE
-780 QAKQAEA
+780 QAKA
-787 AAKQAEKEAAARAK
+787 AEKEAAARAK
-801 EAEKAAAEQAKQ
+801 QVEAEKKAADKAASE
-813 AETQAKAAEKAAAEQ
+813 QAKAAEKAAAEQ

-891 AAAKAAKKN
+891 AAEKAAKKN
-900 ANNN
+900 ANNNK

>member
-1 MKYKNYIRLIAF
+1 MNCKRIVHL
-13 LFVLILTNRANA
+13 LVLMLTLS
-25 YIAVGP
+25 ICQQMSAVNVL

-41 GQSDIDLN
+41 GQSNIDLS
-49 YADNERQISQ
+49 YADNERQVTQ
-59 FCQRVWQN
+59 FCQRVMRN
-67 LAENEE
+67 LAISEQEE
-73 LQLNI
+73 MQLNI

-87 AELNRRL
+87 EELNRRL

-101 LKEVLTERLKGLAIH
+101 LKELLTERLKGLVLH

-121 EGARWGQLYNKV
+121 EGPRWGQLYKMV
-133 EQSNE
+133 EKSNE
-138 PWREDVLTILGK
+138 PWREEVLTILGK
-150 RPGADEWQTDDREQR
+150 RPEADEWKTDEREQR

-176 ELNDRYLPPLR
+176 ELNERYLPPLR

-200 APSQRDTIVIRD
+200 APSQHDTIVIRD
-212 TIIYL
+212 TIIYI

-316 YYDIEWKKSE
+316 YYDFEWKRSE

-367 HYVGSSIAE
+367 HYVGSSQAKD
-376 TYATSLHPEKG
+376 YADQHPSKN

-407 KHIIGATHVNVSIA
+407 KHILGATHVNVSIA

-432 PSQPFLISEYKK
+432 PSQPYLISDIKN

-449 KEAKAYEKQNE
+449 KEAKAFAKQNE
-460 KQIKENTKRAEKN
+460 QQIKANEKRAEKN
-473 AAEQAKQAE
+473 AAELAKQAE
-482 KEVKAAQKEAEAK
+482 KEK
-495 TKALEADAK
+495 K

-513 DKQVQAAATR
+513 DKQVQTSATR

-528 QAQAKAAEKEAN
+528 QAQAKAAEKEA
-540 AAAKQAE
+540 AATAKRAQQQAKEAEKEAQAQAKAAE

-552 MAKEVEAQAKATEK
+552 TQ
-566 AAAEQAKAAE
+566 
-576 KAAAEQAKEAQARAK
+576 
-591 EAEKAAAEQA
+591 

-609 ARAKQVEADTK
+609 ARAKQVEAETK
-620 AAEKEAQARAKEAEK
+620 AAEKQAQEQAKAAEK

-657 RAKQVEADTKAAE
+657 R
-670 KEAQARAKEAEKA
+670 
-683 AAEQAKQAEAQAKAA
+683 AKAA

-721 AQAKAAEKEAQA
+721 AQAKAAEKEA
-733 RAKEAEKA
+733 
-741 AAEQAKQAEAQ
+741 
-752 AKAAEK
+752 
-758 AAAEQAKQAEAQA
+758 
-771 KAAEKAAAE
+771 
-780 QAKQAEA
+780 
-787 AAKQAEKEAAARAK
+787 AARAK
-801 EAEKAAAEQAKQ
+801 EAEKAAAEQAK
-813 AETQAKAAEKAAAEQ
+813 AAEKA
-828 AKQAEAQAKAAE
+828 KQ
-840 KAAAEQAKAAEKAA
+840 
-854 AEQAKQAEAAAKQ
+854 Q

-876 KEAEKQAKAAEKEAQ
+876 KEAEKQAKAAEK
-891 AAAKAAKKN
+891 AAKKN
-900 ANNN
+900 AKKEEE